1 MNFELSDRA
10 TDFRERLL
18 AFMDEH
24 VYPAE
29 PVWAEQVRAADSPH
43 VHPPVMEDLKT
54 EARRRG
60 LWNLF
65 LPDPEHG
72 AGLATST
79 TRRWPRSWGARRSRA
94 EAATATRRTQATWRS
109 CTSSGRPNSKTAG
122 CGRSST
128 ARSAR
133 PSR

>member
-1 MNFELSDRA
+1 MIRWATADVQDLPGVRRSSHSCPEIQRQEIRATNFELSDRA

-43 VHPPVMEDLKT
+43 VHPTVMEDLKT

-60 LWNLF
+60 L
-65 LPDPEHG
+65 
-72 AGLATST
+72 
-79 TRRWPRSWGARRSRA
+79 
-94 EAATATRRTQATWRS
+94 
-109 CTSSGRPNSKTAG
+109 
-122 CGRSST
+122 
-128 ARSAR
+128 
-133 PSR
+133 